1 MTATLEQF
9 NPRSLYDVY
18 AVAIAIR
25 EKLCGGKPKS
35 DALLEAHIIRQTG
48 HEDEATKKLIA
59 QAKEGATPEEGDLEN
74 RVEQSSTRFLS
85 DERGLYIDAYQVKAM
100 LRQSGSML
108 GLYKKRIGTK
118 QICAE
123 GLEVKGLEHERRV
136 YLGKSAPD
144 GTYEATI
151 HVTGPKGKL
160 SGIKRVDF
168 VEGVGLAF
176 EIWILKTDANEK
188 RHVGEKDLVE
198 ILRFS
203 QENGVGA
210 DRSQGY
216 GKFDVVKFAKL

>member
-1 MTATLEQF
+1 MLDRF

-18 AVAIAIR
+18 TVAIAIR

-48 HEDEATKKLIA
+48 HDDEATKKLVA
-59 QAKEGATPEEGDLEN
+59 QAKEGAPPEEGDLEN
-74 RVEQSSTRFLS
+74 RVEQSSTRFLA
-85 DERGLYIDAYQVKAM
+85 DERGLYLDAYQVKAM
-100 LRQSGSML
+100 LRQSGSMI
-108 GLYKKRIGTK
+108 GLYKKRFGTK

-123 GLEVKGLEHERRV
+123 GLEVKGLEHERRI
-136 YLGKSAPD
+136 YLGKSSPD
-144 GTYEATI
+144 GTYEATV
-151 HVTGPKGKL
+151 HVNGPKGKV

-168 VEGVGLAF
+168 VEGVRLKF
-176 EIWILKTDANEK
+176 EVWILKTEAGEK

-198 ILRFS
+198 ILRFG

-216 GKFDVVKFAKL
+216 GKFDVVEFVKL